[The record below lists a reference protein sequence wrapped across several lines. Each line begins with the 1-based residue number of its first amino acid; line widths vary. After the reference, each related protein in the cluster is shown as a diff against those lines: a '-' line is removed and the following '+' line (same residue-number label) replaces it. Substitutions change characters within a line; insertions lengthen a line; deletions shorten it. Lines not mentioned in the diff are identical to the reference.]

1 VKVYVG
7 TFLFAV
13 ASALF
18 PLLNVEAFIAGLSAI
33 DQASGLWLLSF
44 VAGLGQAVG
53 KVFWYQVGSAS
64 LSWRYVRRKMATPS
78 WHSRYEAVKTRT
90 DERPWTG
97 FAFLFFSAL
106 TGLPPLAI
114 TAVLAGQLRLNRLWF
129 YLTVVVGRT
138 LRFAVVIEVVDA
150 IRRSGLF

>member
-1 VKVYVG
+1 VKVYAA

-13 ASALF
+13 ASALL
-18 PLLNVEAFIAGLSAI
+18 PLLNIEAFIAGLSAI
-33 DQASGLWLLSF
+33 DETSGLWLLSF

-53 KVFWYQVGSAS
+53 KVLWYQVGSAS
-64 LSWRYVRRKMATPS
+64 LSWRYVRRKMASPS
-78 WHSRYEAVKTRT
+78 WRSRYAAVKART

-106 TGLPPLAI
+106 TGFPPLAI
-114 TAVLAGQLRLNRLWF
+114 TSVLAGQLRLNRLRF
-129 YLTVVVGRT
+129 LLTGVDGGT

-150 IRRSGLF
+150 IRHSGLF